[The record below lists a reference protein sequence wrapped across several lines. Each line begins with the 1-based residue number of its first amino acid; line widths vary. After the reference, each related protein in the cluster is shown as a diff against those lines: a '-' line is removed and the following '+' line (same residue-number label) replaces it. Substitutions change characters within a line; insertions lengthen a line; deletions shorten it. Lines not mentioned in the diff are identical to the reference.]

1 MKFLLLISIFRSSL
15 DSLLSTRGTCVRL
28 FLIVHLLPDP
38 LHQ

>member
-1 MKFLLLISIFRSSL
+1 MKFLFLILIVLSSL
-15 DSLLSTRGTCVRL
+15 DSLLSTRGTCVCL